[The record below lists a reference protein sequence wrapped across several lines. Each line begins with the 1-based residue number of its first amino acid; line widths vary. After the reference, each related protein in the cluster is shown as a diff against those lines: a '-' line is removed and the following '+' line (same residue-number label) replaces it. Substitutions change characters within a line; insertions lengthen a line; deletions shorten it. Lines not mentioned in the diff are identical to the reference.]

1 MLNSTPLNSGPLN
14 ALAGSADPT
23 DPVIIDP
30 PAKPSDPLPGD
41 GVYPGFPVPPPPA
54 GHSFRWSATVMLGG
68 VNVSALLA
76 GSVRVDR
83 EEGAAGIAE
92 FGVFYPPGTP
102 VQTDLSDRTVTVDYI
117 TDDGAGAVQVRLFT
131 GFVAEPRWDALA
143 RVMHITATDNL
154 QNRVE
159 SMSTE
164 YIDSLTRG
172 AWSEDVFNPIEGRSR
187 WDYAQERMSTR
198 TASLDCSPTGS
209 IRVTSWYANATP
221 NYTFGADTTAYQSI
235 NVDLAQLRNV
245 TNRVE
250 LEIAYRYSRLHDANV
265 KYKWSHPAGGFC
277 TWRTLS
283 TELPDI
289 NMAVNAVEGGSLVPV
304 YATWTLLPQ
313 TSPDPCGTGVP
324 WINNYA
330 GLLLGFNVTSARR
343 WTQSVTETYKLN
355 LATAAGQID
364 GQQIISRTGVN
375 VSVDHDDSD
384 GWDSSLIPIV
394 INPLYGIAESP
405 PIVGYG
411 VPGDRSDDERRFIM
425 LNTMLQS
432 ALSEIVGSHRK
443 TLVSWSVPASMALGV
458 DLSDTVEINDQ
469 LTRARAKCSHRVDEL
484 NFETGSAMTSIS
496 ISVMRGGGESDPLIV
511 PDRIGDYSSVVV
523 TGWGETEQLPTQIG
537 GRFTSPVYNDEMD
550 GFSGNYAAAQ
560 DSMLEV
566 FPRRLALTAPEIDKQ
581 FIDELAHELERDY
594 YVGVPND
601 LLEL

>member
-1 MLNSTPLNSGPLN
+1 MLNSAPINSWPLN
-14 ALAGSADPT
+14 ASTGSADPI

-30 PAKPSDPLPGD
+30 PVEPSDPLPGD
-41 GVYPGFPVPPPPA
+41 GVYPGFPVPPPPT

-68 VNVSALLA
+68 VNVSASLT

-92 FGVFYPPGTP
+92 FGLFYPPGTS

-172 AWSEDVFNPIEGRSR
+172 AWSEDVFNSVEGRSR

-209 IRVTSWYANATP
+209 IRVTSWYANAAP

-265 KYKWSHPAGGFC
+265 KYKWSHPRGNFC
-277 TWRTLS
+277 NWRIMS
-283 TELPDI
+283 SELPDI
-289 NMAVNAVEGGSLVPV
+289 GMAVSAIESANFVPV
-304 YATWTLLPQ
+304 HATWSLLPQ
-313 TSPDPCGTGVP
+313 TSPDPCGTGSP
-324 WINNYA
+324 WVNNYT
-330 GLLLGFNVTSARR
+330 GLLLAFNITAGRR
-343 WTQSVTETYKLN
+343 WEQAVTETYKLN
-355 LATAAGQID
+355 LATAAGQVE
-364 GQQIISRTGVN
+364 GQQIITRTGIN
-375 VSVDHDDSD
+375 VDVEHSDSD
-384 GWDSSLIPIV
+384 GWAASLNPMV

-405 PIVGYG
+405 PIIGYDA
-411 VPGDRSDDERRFIM
+411 PGDRPDEDRRRLM
-425 LNTMLQS
+425 LNTVMQV
-432 ALSEIVGSHRK
+432 AFAEIIGAHRK
-443 TLVSWSVPASMALGV
+443 TLVSWSTPTSMALGV
-458 DLSDTVEINDQ
+458 DLSNTVELNDQ
-469 LTRARAKCSHRVDEL
+469 YTRARAKCSHRIDEL
-484 NFETGSAMTSIS
+484 NFETGSAMTSIA
-496 ISVMRGGGESDPLIV
+496 ISVIRGGGAADPLLIPERMGNYDLV
-511 PDRIGDYSSVVV
+511 EV
-523 TGWGETEQLPTQIG
+523 TGWGKTEQLSTQLG
-537 GRFTSPVYNDEMD
+537 GRFISPIYNDDMD
-550 GFSGNYAAAQ
+550 GFAGNYAAVQ

-566 FPRRLALTAPEIDKQ
+566 FPRRIALTAPEVDEQ
-581 FIDELAHELERDY
+581 FIDEKKHELERTY
-594 YVGVPND
+594 RVGVPDD